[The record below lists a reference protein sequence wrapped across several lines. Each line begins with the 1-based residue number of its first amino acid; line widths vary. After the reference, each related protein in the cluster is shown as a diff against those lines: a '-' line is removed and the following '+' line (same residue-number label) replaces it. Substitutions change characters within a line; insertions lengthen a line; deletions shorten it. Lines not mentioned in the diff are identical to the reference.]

1 VQQKLLFLDQ
11 LTKSHTHEKAE
22 DFLSLN
28 RFLQH
33 EIKTKQYLRKEVK
46 RSKKKYYEMKTH
58 THNKTTKLR
67 KFLLMKHNRN
77 IPKFSSANKKKFILS
92 ESKTR

>member
-1 VQQKLLFLDQ
+1 LL
-11 LTKSHTHEKAE
+11 
-22 DFLSLN
+22 
-28 RFLQH
+28 
-33 EIKTKQYLRKEVK
+33 KEVK
-46 RSKKKYYEMKTH
+46 ESKKKKYYEMKTH

-92 ESKTR
+92 EKNEIKEENFKQKYYRQQQSFDFYTNLQ